1 MDNFQKN
8 LSNLLN
14 YLEQEVLYMKSTSN
28 KEIICEANGM
38 TYTINKIKTLLIESG
53 ESNVTKDC

>member
-1 MDNFQKN
+1 MVNFQQS
-8 LSNLLN
+8 LSELLS

-38 TYTINKIKTLLIESG
+38 SYVINKIKPILN
-53 ESNVTKDC
+53 ESNVTKDS